1 MTREHYIDIYVPV
14 GPTASVGVVGS
25 IFAVVGGVIAFA
37 AIVCAAVSCADFG
50 EGSRIPESSCEPFC
64 AVNSTVP
71 ASDQGV
77 IR

>member
-1 MTREHYIDIYVPV
+1 MSRDRYIDIYIPV
-14 GPTASVGVVGS
+14 GPGAGVGVVGS

-37 AIVCAAVSCADFG
+37 VIVCAAVSCADFG

-71 ASDQGV
+71 TSNHGAT
-77 IR
+77 R